1 MTKQLQIYSKKT
13 KSGLNVQVIPMPEYN
28 QVYGLAMVNFG
39 SVDIFNPNNEKIL
52 PAGIAHFLEHK
63 LFAKKGYDVSE
74 KFALYGANSNAYTS
88 YTKTAYLFQTL
99 DDYLSNLGVLLD
111 LVQNPYFTD
120 ENVEKERG
128 IINQEVQMY
137 MDLPE
142 WKIEQK
148 LLSRLYPDSPI
159 SLDIAGTPESLNEIT
174 KENLLSTYRSFYN
187 QKNMNLVLVG
197 NVDADDVFKY
207 LEKHDVNITDDEVI
221 KIPEV
226 KLNPVL
232 PGVSEETN
240 INQTKTLMGLR
251 IDNSQFLNN
260 PVKLQYMLNMILE
273 ILIGETSTVYEDMIN
288 KRIIND
294 SFGYSVIVERGYCFV
309 LIGGDSD
316 KPEEL
321 RRILLNQLTDE
332 NFEMVA
338 QDWII
343 ERFKR
348 DIIGG
353 YSFSQNSMESIANQQ
368 AELYFYDV
376 NYTELL
382 TIINEINKKELFKL
396 AKEVLRKENISY
408 YDLVGNKND

>member
-1 MTKQLQIYSKKT
+1 MTKELKTYSKKT

-28 QVYGLAMVNFG
+28 QVYGLAMVDFG
-39 SVDIFNPNNEKIL
+39 SIDIYNSKNNQIL

-63 LFAKKGYDVSE
+63 LFAKDGYDISE

-142 WKIEQK
+142 WKIEQN
-148 LLSRLYPDSPI
+148 LLSRLYPQSPI
-159 SLDIAGTPESLNEIT
+159 SLDIAGTSESLEKIN
-174 KENLLSTYRSFYN
+174 KENLLETYKTFYN
-187 QKNMNLVLVG
+187 QRNMNLVLVG
-197 NVDADDVFKY
+197 NVDPDDIFKY
-207 LEKHDVNITDDEVI
+207 VEEHDVNITDEPVI
-221 KIPEV
+221 KNEV
-226 KLNPVL
+226 KLAKPVL
-232 PGVSEETN
+232 PGVSEVSN

-251 IDNSQFLNN
+251 IDKSIFLKT

-288 KRIIND
+288 SRIIND

-309 LIGGDSD
+309 LIGGDTD

-321 RRILLNQLTDE
+321 RSILLEQLTDV
-332 NFEMVA
+332 NFEAVA

-368 AELYFYDV
+368 AELYFYDTD
-376 NYTELL
+376 YTELL
-382 TIINEINKKELFKL
+382 TIISEINKKDLFKL
-396 AKEVLRKENISY
+396 AKEVLHKENMSY
-408 YDLVGNKND
+408 YDLIGNKND